1 MSKIVFCDFDGTITA
16 VETFAGML
24 KEFAPDLSAQ
34 IMPQM
39 YARTL
44 TLREGVRQLLES
56 IPSQKYADILAYAQT
71 KPIRPGLPEL
81 LAFLQERT
89 IPFIIIS
96 GGIQGMIETVLKR
109 EGLLDQVTAIYG
121 VNLNTQGEYLQVH
134 SDWEDGAEL
143 VAKSLIMEQYSGVE
157 TIAIGDSV
165 TDITMAKKANLVFA
179 RDRLIDYLRSENQ
192 PYIPWDNFFDI
203 RQYLLLGDRGNS
215 TKILKP

>member
-34 IMPQM
+34 LIPQM

-56 IPSQKYADILAYAQT
+56 IPSQKYTDILAYAQT

-81 LAFLQERT
+81 LAFLQERS

-96 GGIQGMIETVLKR
+96 GGIQGMIEAVLKR
-109 EGLLDQVTAIYG
+109 ERLLDKVTAIYG

-134 SDWEDGAEL
+134 SDWEDGTEL
-143 VAKSLIMEQYSGVE
+143 VAKALIMEQYSGVE

-165 TDITMAKKANLVFA
+165 TDITMAKRANLVFA
-179 RDRLIDYLRSENQ
+179 RDRLIDYLQSENQ

-203 RQYLLLGDRGNS
+203 RQHLLLGDRG
-215 TKILKP
+215 

>member
-44 TLREGVRQLLES
+44 TLRRGVRQLLES
-56 IPSQKYADILAYAQT
+56 IPSQKYADILAYAES
-71 KPIRPGLPEL
+71 KPIRPGLAEF
-81 LAFLQERT
+81 LAFLQEQS

-109 EGLLDQVTAIYG
+109 EGLLDKV
-121 VNLNTQGEYLQVH
+121 
-134 SDWEDGAEL
+134 
-143 VAKSLIMEQYSGVE
+143 
-157 TIAIGDSV
+157 
-165 TDITMAKKANLVFA
+165 
-179 RDRLIDYLRSENQ
+179 RQ
-192 PYIPWDNFFDI
+192 PFSW
-203 RQYLLLGDRGNS
+203 
-215 TKILKP
+215 

>member
-24 KEFAPDLSAQ
+24 KEFAPHLSAQ

-44 TLREGVRQLLES
+44 SLRRGVRQLLES
-56 IPSQKYADILAYAQT
+56 IPSQKYADILAYAES
-71 KPIRPGLPEL
+71 KPIRPGLAEL
-81 LAFLQERT
+81 LAFLQEQS

-109 EGLLDQVTAIYG
+109 EGLLDKVTAIYG
-121 VNLNTQGEYLQVH
+121 VNLHTQGEYLQVH
-134 SDWEDGAEL
+134 SDWENETEL
-143 VAKSLIMEQYSGVE
+143 VAKALIMAKYSGVE

-165 TDITMAKKANLVFA
+165 TDITMARRADLVFA
-179 RDRLIDYLRSENQ
+179 RDRLIDYLQAENQ
-192 PYIPWDNFFDI
+192 PYIPWDNFFEI
-203 RQYLLLGDRGNS
+203 REYLLLRD
-215 TKILKP
+215 